1 MAELTDQSPWI
12 LEADEATFQQ
22 DVVER
27 SREILVVVDFWATW
41 CQPCR
46 MLGPLLEKLARDY
59 DGKFLLVKAD
69 TEKLPNI
76 ASAFGVQS
84 IPAVYALRDGQ
95 LLDYF
100 VGLMSEEQIR
110 GWLDRLLPSPAETL
124 VAEARQ
130 IEKDDQPAA
139 EAKYLEAS
147 RLDPEL
153 ASAKIGL
160 AGLRLA
166 QGRADEGRAILAELE
181 ARGYLEP
188 EAETLQAQMNV
199 KEEST
204 TAADL
209 DALRAKVA
217 ADPKDLAT
225 KLALA
230 EALAARGDYELALTT
245 ALELVQSA
253 KKEVVEP
260 ARKLMIDIFHL
271 LPADSELILDYRR
284 RLSTALV

>member
-1 MAELTDQSPWI
+1 MAESIDQSPWI

-22 DVVER
+22 EVVER

-46 MLGPLLEKLARDY
+46 MLGPILEKLARDH

-76 ASAFGVQS
+76 ASSFGVQS

-100 VGLMSEEQIR
+100 VGLMNEEQIR

-130 IEKDDQPAA
+130 VEKADQSAA

-181 ARGYLEP
+181 TRGYLEP

-199 KEEST
+199 KGEPTS
-204 TAADL
+204 AADL
-209 DALRAKVA
+209 DALRAKMA
-217 ADPKDLAT
+217 ADPNDLAT
-225 KLALA
+225 KLGLA
-230 EALAARGDYELALTT
+230 EALAARGDYEQALAA
-245 ALELVQSA
+245 ALDLVQTG
-253 KKEVVEP
+253 KKELVEP
-260 ARKLMIDIFHL
+260 ARKLMVDIFHL